1 MNFASFYLNCSTK
14 FAENLMKEK
23 ITDLYIFDI
32 MRFTAILCLWIA
44 LIFFSCRQDEKGMKP
59 LDLEPYG
66 LAMTIMAPDSA
77 SVEVKEYP
85 FTRDITI
92 RKGDDFHI
100 QLFELPS
107 NGNRLPLEKK
117 RQMTA
122 IKKDPAFVEIIEDFE
137 DGFIY
142 SKQQDSLKVDY
153 DFRCFRYLGDKELIF
168 QTGVL
173 SAFSLEDVRQ
183 MVASIRENP

>member
-1 MNFASFYLNCSTK
+1 
-14 FAENLMKEK
+14 
-23 ITDLYIFDI
+23 
-32 MRFTAILCLWIA
+32 
-44 LIFFSCRQDEKGMKP
+44 MKP

-66 LAMTIMAPDSA
+66 IGMTIMAPDSA

-107 NGNRLPLEKK
+107 NGNRLPLEKN
-117 RQMTA
+117 RQMSA
-122 IKKDPAFVEIIEDFE
+122 IKKDPTFLEIIEDFE

-142 SKQQDSLKVDY
+142 SKNLDSLGKDY

-173 SAFSLEDVRQ
+173 SPFTLEEVKR
-183 MVASIRENP
+183 MVSAISELP